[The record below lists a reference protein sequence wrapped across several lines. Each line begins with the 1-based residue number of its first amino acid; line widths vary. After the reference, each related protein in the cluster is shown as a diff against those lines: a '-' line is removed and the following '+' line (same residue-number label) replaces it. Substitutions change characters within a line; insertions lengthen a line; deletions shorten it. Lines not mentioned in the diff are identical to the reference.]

1 MHVAEIGSGPAVVFL
16 HRFLEIWHSWWHQML
31 AVANGGFRAAALD
44 FRGYGLSQVPAEPE
58 EKTFKDLVD
67 DLLEILDSFE
77 LQKVFLVGKDFVAVV
92 VYHFALLH
100 QDGISTCNTGPAIPA
115 FGS

>member
-77 LQKVFLVGKDFVAVV
+77 LQKEPEGQKKTVGLILRQWLRTYTFSSLVVSCK
-92 VYHFALLH
+92 
-100 QDGISTCNTGPAIPA
+100 
-115 FGS
+115 

>member
-1 MHVAEIGSGPAVVFL
+1 
-16 HRFLEIWHSWWHQML
+16 ML
-31 AVANGGFRAAALD
+31 AVANGGFQTVALD

-115 FGS
+115 YGS